1 MKTDQ
6 RVVLRPATPD
16 LDILE
21 YRVLSVRDVGH
32 LEDRCASHAAVGSW
46 EFTERPF
53 EDALTKLELGF
64 DDDLAIREDVDTVAG
79 IRQPDRRS
87 HHRRGISIFGLV
99 VADWCCCEQRDAGLF
114 AEHDGDLE
122 RPASAFSC
130 AALASHVL
138 PRAGPQA
145 EEK

>member
-6 RVVLRPATPD
+6 RVVLRPATTD
-16 LDILE
+16 VDILE
-21 YRVLSVRDVGH
+21 YRVLSVRDGGH
-32 LEDRCASHAAVGSW
+32 LEDRGASHAAVGSW

-99 VADWCCCEQRDAGLF
+99 VADRSEARRGGKECVSKCRSRWSPY
-114 AEHDGDLE
+114 H
-122 RPASAFSC
+122 
-130 AALASHVL
+130 
-138 PRAGPQA
+138 
-145 EEK
+145 